1 MLLVLSSRDR
11 RDADPVGHLRSR
23 EFGADEGAARIT
35 GRPLALASALQKIE
49 YAAERMPM
57 DVNPA
62 ASQMYIVNPMGGDLL
77 KSVAGLFRTHPQTA
91 DRIARLQA
99 LAGGTR

>member
-1 MLLVLSSRDR
+1 
-11 RDADPVGHLRSR
+11 
-23 EFGADEGAARIT
+23 
-35 GRPLALASALQKIE
+35 
-49 YAAERMPM
+49 M